1 MKQNLKF
8 IQGMWGVCT
17 YNKSV
22 SKCSRV
28 YFRSVET
35 ISTFLS
41 KNIGEYKATFVQ
53 LASKKFFLGISTLWA
68 AVVLQNMFI

>member
-17 YNKSV
+17 HNKSV
-22 SKCSRV
+22 AKCSRV
-28 YFRSVET
+28 HFRSVET
-35 ISTFLS
+35 ISTSLS

-53 LASKKFFLGISTLWA
+53 LASKKFFIGILTLWA